1 MKKILLTLLLVPF
14 AGFAQQFQWLKT
26 PAVSMPY
33 NADMV
38 GYPNTV
44 DPQGNVYVAGYK
56 DNHYVYNSIM
66 GDVSL
71 TKYAPDGFEFY
82 NQTLTGKVQVH
93 RLCADGNGNVYAAI
107 SYLNTLSV
115 GELVFETNFQSEVY
129 LLLKFDQNGNPLWYK
144 HFTPFDYG
152 DGFYNE
158 ITELRAMTMDN
169 TGKLYLGYA
178 DFMQSIIEEIN
189 PENGTTI
196 RSINQG
202 DVRRVTSLA
211 TDNQGNLY
219 ATGSC
224 AGNSARYNNTPAGT
238 SLQYNDYI
246 VKYAPDFSFQW
257 VKYIE
262 DITCSTPEVAAKSED
277 EIYFA
282 GTQFSAT
289 SFDNITTEGP
299 LYGMD
304 DFFLA
309 KLNHNGEYQWVRE
322 VSGGGAFILGN
333 RNFLAV
339 DPIGNVYLSGRSR
352 FDINWG
358 NGFTSGTGAYTYD
371 ATLVK
376 YDSEGNTQMV
386 KTAPSQIMSRFDG
399 VAVANSNDVYCS
411 GMGFGFISIDTISYD
426 PGQISAAYPF
436 VTKLEQTIAGN
447 TNPKAKMPVLYPNP
461 ATNTLYL
468 KGITQNTSAEIYNML
483 GQQVLVVAI
492 NPGQPL
498 NISAL
503 QTGSYVL
510 KLDNSNPIKFI
521 KLD

>member
-1 MKKILLTLLLVPF
+1 MKKILLTILLLPLT
-14 AGFAQQFQWLKT
+14 GLAQQFQWLKT

-33 NADMV
+33 NSDLV

-44 DPQGNVYVAGYK
+44 DPQGNVYVSGYK

-71 TKYAPDGFEFY
+71 TKYAPDGFELY

-93 RLCADGNGNVYAAI
+93 RLCADGNGNVYAAV

-115 GELVFETNFQSEVY
+115 GNFAFETNFQSEVY
-129 LLLKFDQNGNPLWYK
+129 LLLKFDPNGNPLWYK

-158 ITELRAMTMDN
+158 IAELRAMHLDA
-169 TGKLYLGYA
+169 TGKLYVGYA

-189 PENGTTI
+189 PENGSTI

-224 AGNSARYNNTPAGT
+224 AGNSARFNNTPAGT

-262 DITCSTPEVAAKSED
+262 DITCSTPEVVAKSED

-282 GTQFSAT
+282 GVQFAAT
-289 SFDNITTEGP
+289 NFDNITTEGP

-322 VSGGGAFILGN
+322 VNGGGAFIPGN

-371 ATLVK
+371 ATIVK
-376 YDSEGNTQMV
+376 YNPDGVTQMV

-399 VAVANSNDVYCS
+399 VAVANSNDVFFS
-411 GMGFGFISIDTISYD
+411 GMGFGFMSVDTISYD
-426 PGQISAAYPF
+426 PGQIAAAYPF
-436 VTKLEQTIAGN
+436 VTKLEQTIAA
-447 TNPKAKMPVLYPNP
+447 NPTSTPNNVVLYPNP
-461 ATNTLYL
+461 ATNNLYL
-468 KGITQNTSAEIYNML
+468 KGITQTTSAQIYNML
-483 GQQVLVVAI
+483 GQQVQSVTLS
-492 NPGQPL
+492 PGEPV

-510 KLDNSNPIKFI
+510 KLNNLNPIKFI